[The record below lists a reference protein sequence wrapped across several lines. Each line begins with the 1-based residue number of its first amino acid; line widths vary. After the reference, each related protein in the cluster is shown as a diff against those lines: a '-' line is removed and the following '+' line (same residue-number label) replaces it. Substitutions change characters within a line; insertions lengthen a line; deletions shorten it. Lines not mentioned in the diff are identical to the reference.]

1 MLTPDFLK
9 NLRVL
14 FVEDEE
20 LAREKLAKILSK
32 LFKEVILAS
41 NGLEGLEKYE
51 KSKITNEKIDL
62 IISDI
67 NMPIMNGLEMLE
79 KIREFDPILPLIF
92 TTARGEA
99 ENLLKAIDLNVSN
112 YIMKPIDTTILVKK
126 ISEVCEKSFFET
138 QLQDKQK
145 ELQKYLDAVDSVALI
160 YKMNEDGK
168 ISFANKSLLEASKYT
183 LEEIKNLNFNDL
195 IHPDVPKQSVE
206 NTWEILKR
214 GQIWTGNTKFIAR
227 DKESFYLK
235 NTVFKLESTHNEDE
249 YITIGFSTTQENI
262 EKREF
267 QKKVIKSIQEFNK
280 KEYTYKKIVVEL
292 NDRVK
297 QLESYLPK
305 LQEELEEQK
314 EKTMNRQRQL
324 DHYEMQMH
332 NVDEK
337 YYGHMTSKSKEAEEY
352 ARTLAMIK
360 QEKNALAEKYRE
372 ANDEIVATK
381 KELALLMKTN
391 AEKNK
396 KIHDLNDVIKSLE
409 IKIKELT
416 E

>member
-20 LAREKLAKILSK
+20 LAREKLAKLLSK

-51 KSKITNEKIDL
+51 KSKITDEKIDL

-67 NMPIMNGLEMLE
+67 NMPIMSGLEMLE
-79 KIREFDPILPLIF
+79 KIREIDTEIPLIF

-99 ENLLKAIDLNVSN
+99 DNLLKAIDLNVSN
-112 YIMKPIDTTILVKK
+112 YIMKPIDTTLLVRK
-126 ISEVCEKSFFET
+126 ITEVCEKTFFET
-138 QLQDKQK
+138 QLQDKQN

-160 YKMNEDGK
+160 YKMDENGN
-168 ISFANKSLLEASKYT
+168 ISFANKSLLETSKYT
-183 LEEIKNLNFNDL
+183 LDEIKTLNFNDL
-195 IHPDVPKQSVE
+195 IHQDVPKESIE
-206 NTWEILKR
+206 DTWEILRSGK
-214 GQIWTGNTKFIAR
+214 IWTGNTKFIAK

-249 YITIGFSTTQENI
+249 YITIGFSTTQENN

-267 QKKVIKSIQEFNK
+267 QKKVIKSIQEFHK
-280 KEYTYKKIVVEL
+280 KEYTYKKVVLEL

-297 QLESYLPK
+297 QLESYVPR
-305 LQEELEEQK
+305 LQEELAEQK
-314 EKTMNRQRQL
+314 EKTQSRQRQL

-337 YYGHMTSKSKEAEEY
+337 YHGQMTVKSKEAEEY
-352 ARTLAMIK
+352 SRTLAMIK
-360 QEKNALAEKYRE
+360 QEKNVLAEKNRE
-372 ANDEIVATK
+372 ANNEIVATK

-391 AEKNK
+391 AEKVK
-396 KIHDLNDVIKSLE
+396 KINDLTDVIKSLE
-409 IKIKELT
+409 AKIRDLT
-416 E
+416 